1 MKRHIKRWLCV
12 SRILVA
18 IHFVEIFELVV
29 IHFLLT
35 FQEFYRY
42 KYVVN
47 NWRVYTIYM
56 YACLKILLKNIN

>member
-1 MKRHIKRWLCV
+1 MN
-12 SRILVA
+12 
-18 IHFVEIFELVV
+18 FVEIFELVV

-47 NWRVYTIYM
+47 NWGVYTIYV